1 MPLNIN
7 YISDLLNYEK
17 LHSGLYIVSTPIG
30 NLSDITLRALK
41 VLSSVDIILCEDT
54 RISKRLT
61 IKYGINTK
69 LISFHKFNTRKIIPS
84 IITKLSKGFS
94 IALIS
99 DSGTPL
105 ISDPGSDL
113 INECNN
119 KNFKVTSIPGPSA
132 TTASIV
138 LSSFYN
144 SSFSFHGFFPRQKKE
159 IKIVIQNLKKS
170 LYPLIFFESPK
181 RIIKTLKIIQN
192 EITDCRVTFI
202 RELTKKYE
210 EIFNTTLTDLIAELE
225 KREKIVGE
233 ISFIIEPLYEKINS
247 DLNNQ
252 EIIELANKLLNQGEN
267 VSNISKELSQNFGIS
282 KREIYQ
288 ILIKNMK

>member
-17 LHSGLYIVSTPIG
+17 LQSALYIVSTPIG

-69 LISFHKFNTRKIIPS
+69 LIPFHKFNTRKIIPS
-84 IITKLSKGFS
+84 IISKLSKGFS
-94 IALIS
+94 VALIS

-113 INECNN
+113 INECVNN
-119 KNFKVTSIPGPSA
+119 DFKVISIPGPSA

-138 LSSFYN
+138 LSTFNN

-159 IKIVIQNLKKS
+159 INFVIQNLKNS

-192 EITDCRVTFI
+192 EITNCRITFV

-210 EIFNTTLTDLIAELE
+210 EIINSTLTDVIKELD

-233 ISFIIEPLYEKINS
+233 ITFIIEPLYKKTNL
-247 DLNNQ
+247 DLSRQ
-252 EIIELANKLLNQGEN
+252 EIIMLAKKLQDQGK
-267 VSNISKELSQNFGIS
+267 NISYISKDLSQNFGLS